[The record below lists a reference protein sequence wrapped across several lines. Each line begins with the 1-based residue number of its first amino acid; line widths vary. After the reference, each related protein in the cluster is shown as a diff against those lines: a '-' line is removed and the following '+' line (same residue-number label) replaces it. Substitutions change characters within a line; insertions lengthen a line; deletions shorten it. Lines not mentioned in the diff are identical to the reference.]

1 MTLNE
6 ALNSLHLSLKRK
18 LPVISKL
25 GYLLPFSP
33 FRGIIYLMLDKRS
46 TTILDVGCGTGAFPS
61 MLKLR
66 GTEIPFIVG
75 VDLYLPYL
83 RQCKDKELYND
94 VVLCDV
100 RCIPFRNSSFD
111 AVLTIDAIEHLPKED
126 GLNFLRQLEKLC
138 VRQVILTTPV
148 GFMEVHHNPGAHLKP
163 LEDRL
168 LKHRSG
174 WLPHE
179 FRIRG
184 YKVRGMI
191 GPSCIPKD
199 IAYWLSFILPMT
211 YFAPAASYSM
221 ICTRRKEINRITI
234 GTRTSS
240 FINVQ
245 P

>member
-1 MTLNE
+1 MKLSE
-6 ALNSLHLSLKRK
+6 ALNSVHLSLKRR
-18 LPVISKL
+18 LSIISKL

-33 FRGIIYLMLDKRS
+33 FRGIVYLMPDKRS
-46 TTILDVGCGTGAFPS
+46 SNILDVGCGTGAFPS

-66 GTEIPFIVG
+66 GTEIPFAVG

-83 RQCKDKELYND
+83 RQCKDKGLYDD
-94 VVLCDV
+94 VVLCDA
-100 RCIPFRNSSFD
+100 RCIPFREGSFD
-111 AVLTIDAIEHLPKED
+111 VLLAIDVIEHLPKED
-126 GLNFLRQLEKLC
+126 GLNFLRQLEKLA

-148 GFMEVHHNPGAHLKP
+148 GFVEVRVPSCVHLKP
-163 LEDRL
+163 LEDKL

-191 GPSCIPKD
+191 GPSFIPKD
-199 IAYWLSFILPMT
+199 IAYWLSFILPLT

-221 ICTRRKEINRITI
+221 ICTRRNR
-234 GTRTSS
+234 
-240 FINVQ
+240 
-245 P
+245 